1 MSQSKSLNIGIVS
14 GEHSGDMLG
23 AGIID
28 EIKKNSNIKLFGVGG
43 PKLEQLGLKSNFD
56 FSELQIMG
64 LIDPL
69 LNIRKL
75 KNLRNDLIKLFI
87 KNDID
92 FFIGIDSPDFNI
104 GIHKAL
110 KKKHNCKN
118 IQIVSPSV
126 WVWRQNRIKPIQAFI
141 DLTVC
146 LFDFEDN
153 YYKKVKHNSIHL
165 GHPFSDISKI
175 DKKEV
180 FNKYDLSDNNN
191 FISILPGSR
200 ISEIKF
206 MMPILLQF
214 MNYYS
219 STEEGKDY
227 IYLIPAAD
235 QKIAKYIKSFLHSSL
250 KQIIIK
256 EKATQ
261 DFLSISEFSI
271 ATSGTAT
278 LESAV
283 LGCPPII
290 CYKTN
295 FLNYSI
301 ISRMMKIKNIGLPN
315 ILLNKNY
322 YPELVQRDCK
332 LSNLKSA
339 LVRVPKLIE
348 ESNKNSE
355 LLKNILKGQG
365 FSKTAEKII
374 SLKGYQ

>member
-1 MSQSKSLNIGIVS
+1 MSQSKSLNIGIVC

-23 AGIID
+23 AGIIG

-43 PKLEQLGLKSNFD
+43 PKLEELGVKSKFD

-75 KNLRNDLIKLFI
+75 KNLRNDLIKFFI

-92 FFIGIDSPDFNI
+92 IFIGIDSPDFNI

-110 KKKHNCKN
+110 KKKHKSKN

-126 WVWRQNRIKPIQAFI
+126 WVWRQNRIKSIQAFI

-146 LFDFEDN
+146 LFDFEDS

-180 FNKYDLSDNNN
+180 LNKYNLSDNNK

-206 MMPILLQF
+206 MMPIFLQF
-214 MNYYS
+214 INYYS
-219 STEEGKDY
+219 RTKEGRDY
-227 IYLIPAAD
+227 VYLIPAAD
-235 QKIAKYIKSFLHSSL
+235 QKVTKYINTFLNSSP

-256 EKATQ
+256 EAATQ

-271 ATSGTAT
+271 TTSGTAT

-301 ISRMMKIKNIGLPN
+301 ISKMMKIKNIGLPN

-332 LSNLKSA
+332 LSNIKSA
-339 LVRVPKLIE
+339 LKRIPKLIA
-348 ESNKNSE
+348 ESEKNAE

-365 FSKTAEKII
+365 FSDTAKKII